1 MDDLLRFIVDAVPY
15 DFCEDAEDVM
25 GNWTIDTTDY
35 EWGWEV
41 TVEYVPYGVSPFPA
55 QTMTY
60 SVTRTS

>member
-15 DFCEDAEDVM
+15 DFYEDAEDVM

-41 TVEYVPYGVSPFPA
+41 TVEYVPYDVSPFPA
-55 QTMTY
+55 KTMTY
-60 SVTRTS
+60 AVTRTS

>member
-1 MDDLLRFIVDAVPY
+1 MDDLLRFIVDAMPY
-15 DFCEDAEDVM
+15 DFYEDAEDVM

-41 TVEYVPYGVSPFPA
+41 TVEYVPYDVSPFPA

>member
-15 DFCEDAEDVM
+15 DFYEDAEDVM

-41 TVEYVPYGVSPFPA
+41 TVEYVPYDVSPFPA